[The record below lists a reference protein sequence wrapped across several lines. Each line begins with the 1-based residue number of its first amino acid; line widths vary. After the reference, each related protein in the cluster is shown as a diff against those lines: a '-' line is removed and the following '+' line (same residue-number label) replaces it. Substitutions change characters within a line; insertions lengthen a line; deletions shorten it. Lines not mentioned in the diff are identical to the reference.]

1 MATAIRNDFNVEVSE
16 STRGFNVPQT
26 VGSKLWAPMFAM
38 SIMGFGAGF
47 VIALVRANELSGG
60 DATTAEALRHFGPGA
75 MFIGFAAVFAAI
87 SFAIARILG
96 EFRDGGGR
104 VQEAAKGR
112 VQTLK
117 MPKTAKAFILMMA
130 MAMMVILAAVVAHF
144 VIGAQIAG
152 GNASTLADSEAL
164 FVLWEGVRRLGVA
177 IYLVGI
183 SLGLATIVTVLRF
196 QTQRVRELAS

>member
-1 MATAIRNDFNVEVSE
+1 MATAIRNDFEVEVSD
-16 STRGFNVPQT
+16 STRGFNIPQT
-26 VGSKLWAPMFAM
+26 LGSRLWGPMFVMAL
-38 SIMGFGAGF
+38 MGFGTGF
-47 VIALVRANELSGG
+47 VLALVRANELSGG
-60 DATTAEALRHFGPGA
+60 DAATAEALRHFGAGA

-104 VQEAAKGR
+104 VQQAASGK

-117 MPKTAKAFILMMA
+117 MPQTAKAFILMMA
-130 MAMMVILAAVVAHF
+130 MAMMVILVAAVAHI

-152 GNASTLADSEAL
+152 GSASALANSEAL
-164 FVLWEGVRRLGVA
+164 FVLWEGVRRIGVA

-196 QTQRVRELAS
+196 QTKRVRELAL